1 MEKLTPLLI
10 RLLKTLS
17 PRRRTQFYLITVL
30 MVISAFAEVVSLGL
44 VIPFLGVLIAPD
56 RLMSVSAVAEIA
68 KYFGIENGQQL
79 LLPLTISFV
88 VVSFV
93 AGSVRMLQLWAGNR
107 VAFAAGADLSLEI
120 YRRTLYQPYHVH
132 LARNTSVVVSS
143 VIDKVNHVVF
153 WILSPLMLL
162 VSSFFLL
169 IFITTT
175 LVIINPLVAGVSIL
189 SFGLSYVLIAKLSR
203 NRLKNN
209 GNRIA
214 RETTQLI
221 KTLQEG
227 LGGIRDVLLDG
238 TQNLYCEEYSRADQP
253 LRYAYGNNAFIQ
265 GFPRFA
271 MESVGIALISTLAYY
286 LSQNTEGGI
295 ASALPMLGALALGAQ
310 RLLPAIQS
318 GYTAWSSIVASQ
330 AHLVEIMK
338 ILEQEIPKDLLLPR
352 PEPLRFNDAIEFRSV
367 DFRYTDDTP
376 LILNNFNLMIKRG
389 QRIGFVGTTGS
400 GKSTTLDLLMGLLHS
415 TKGEILV
422 DGQTLTGTRLRAWQA
437 NIAHVPQSIY
447 LSDSTIAENIA
458 FGVAKDKI
466 DMERVKQAA
475 KMAHI
480 ADFIEGR
487 PEGYNA
493 FVGERGIRLSG
504 GQRQRIGIAR
514 ALYKKAD
521 VIVFDEATSALDS
534 ATELDVMSALENL
547 SRSLTI
553 LIIAHRVSTLHL
565 CDVIVNLKNGQAFVE
580 NKAHTK

>member
-56 RLMSVSAVAEIA
+56 RLMSVPAVAEMA

-93 AGSVRMLQLWAGNR
+93 AGAVRMLQLWAGNR

-189 SFGLSYVLIAKLSR
+189 SFGISYVLIAKLSR

-238 TQNLYCEEYSRADQP
+238 TQDLYCEEYSRADQP

-271 MESVGIALISTLAYY
+271 MEAVGISLISALAYY

-295 ASALPMLGALALGAQ
+295 ATALPMLGALALGAQ

-352 PEPLRFNDAIEFRSV
+352 PEPLRFNDTIEFKSV

-376 LILNNFNLMIKRG
+376 LILNNFNLTIKRG

-415 TKGEILV
+415 SKGEILV
-422 DGQTLTGTRLRAWQA
+422 DGQPLTGTRLRAWQA

-447 LSDSTIAENIA
+447 LADSTIAENIA

-466 DMERVKQAA
+466 DIERVKQAA

-480 ADFIEGR
+480 ADFIESR
-487 PEGYNA
+487 HEGYDA

-534 ATELDVMSALENL
+534 ATELDVMNALENL

-565 CDVIVNLKNGQAFVE
+565 CDVIVNLKNGQALVE
-580 NKAHTK
+580 NKVHAK

>member
-1 MEKLTPLLI
+1 MEKLTPLLK

-17 PRRRTQFYLITVL
+17 PRRRTQFYWITIL

-44 VIPFLGVLIAPD
+44 VIPFLGVLISPD
-56 RLMSVSAVAEIA
+56 RLMTISWIA
-68 KYFGIENGQQL
+68 NLAKSFGIETGQQL
-79 LLPLTISFV
+79 LLPLTIAFV

-93 AGSVRMLQLWAGNR
+93 AGAVRMLQLWAGTR
-107 VAFAAGADLSLEI
+107 IAFAAGADLSLEI

-132 LARNTSVVVSS
+132 LSRNTSVVVSN
-143 VIDKVNHVVF
+143 VIDKVNQVVF
-153 WILSPLMLL
+153 WILSPMMSL
-162 VSSFFLL
+162 VSSALLL
-169 IFITTT
+169 IFITIT

-189 SFGLSYVLIAKLSR
+189 SFGLSYVVIAKLSK

-209 GNRIA
+209 SERIA
-214 RETTQLI
+214 RETTQVI

-238 TQNLYCEEYSRADQP
+238 TQNLYCEEYYRADQP
-253 LRYAYGNNAFIQ
+253 LRFAYGSNIFIA

-271 MESVGIALISTLAYY
+271 MESVGIALISGLAYY

-295 ASALPMLGALALGAQ
+295 ATALPMLGALALGAQ

-318 GYTAWSSIVASQ
+318 GYTAWSSIMGSQ
-330 AHLVEIMK
+330 ANLTEILK
-338 ILEQEIPKDLLLPR
+338 ILEQEIPKDLLMAR
-352 PEPLRFNDAIEFRSV
+352 PEPLRFKDTIEFKGV
-367 DFRYTDDTP
+367 EFRYSNETP
-376 LILNNFNLMIKRG
+376 LILNNFNLTIKRG

-400 GKSTTLDLLMGLLHS
+400 GKSTTLDLLMGLLHA

-422 DGQTLTGTRLRAWQA
+422 DGQPLSGARLRAWQT

-447 LSDSTIAENIA
+447 LADSTIAENIA
-458 FGVAKDKI
+458 FGVEKDKI
-466 DMERVKQAA
+466 DMDRVKQAA

-487 PEGYNA
+487 PEGYKA

-514 ALYKKAD
+514 ALYKQAD

-534 ATELDVMSALENL
+534 ATESEVMSALENL

-553 LIIAHRVSTLHL
+553 LIIAHRVSTLQL
-565 CDVIVNLKNGQAFVE
+565 CDVIVNLKNGQALVE
-580 NKAHTK
+580 NKVFAR

>member
-30 MVISAFAEVVSLGL
+30 MVVSAFAEVVSLGL

-56 RLMSVSAVAEIA
+56 RLMSVSAVAEMA
-68 KYFGIENGQQL
+68 KYFGVETGQQL
-79 LLPLTISFV
+79 LLPLTIAFV

-93 AGSVRMLQLWAGNR
+93 AGAVRMLQLWAGNR

-132 LARNTSVVVSS
+132 LSRNTSVVVSS

-189 SFGLSYVLIAKLSR
+189 SFGISYVLIAKLSR

-238 TQNLYCEEYSRADQP
+238 TQNLYCQEYSRADQP
-253 LRYAYGNNAFIQ
+253 LRYAYGNNAYIQ

-271 MESVGIALISTLAYY
+271 MEAVGISLISALAYY

-295 ASALPMLGALALGAQ
+295 ATAIPMLGALALGAQ

-338 ILEQEIPKDLLLPR
+338 ILDQEIPKDLLLPR
-352 PEPLRFNDAIEFRSV
+352 PEPLRFKDTIEFKSV
-367 DFRYTDDTP
+367 DFRYTEDTP
-376 LILNNFNLMIKRG
+376 LILNNFNLTIKCG
-389 QRIGFVGTTGS
+389 QRVGFVGTTGS

-422 DGQTLTGTRLRAWQA
+422 DGQPLTGTRLRAWQA

-447 LSDSTIAENIA
+447 LADSTIAENIA
-458 FGVAKDKI
+458 FGVEKEKI
-466 DMERVKQAA
+466 DIERVKQAA

-487 PEGYNA
+487 PGGYNA

-514 ALYKKAD
+514 ALYKKSD

-534 ATELDVMSALENL
+534 ETEKDVMNALENL

-553 LIIAHRVSTLHL
+553 LIIAHRVSTLEL
-565 CDVIVNLKNGQAFVE
+565 CDVIVNLKNGQATLE
-580 NKAHTK
+580 NKARTP

>member
-30 MVISAFAEVVSLGL
+30 MVISALAEVVGLGL

-56 RLMSVSAVAEIA
+56 RLMSLPAVAEIA
-68 KYFGIENGQQL
+68 KNFGIENGQQL
-79 LLPLTISFV
+79 LLPLTILFV
-88 VVSFV
+88 VVSLA
-93 AGSVRMLQLWAGNR
+93 AGAVRMLQLWALNR

-132 LARNTSVVVSS
+132 LSRNTSVVVSS

-169 IFITTT
+169 VFITTT
-175 LVIINPLVAGVSIL
+175 LIIINPLVAGVSIL
-189 SFGLSYVLIAKLSR
+189 SFGISYVLIAKLSR

-238 TQNLYCEEYSRADQP
+238 TQNLYCQEYSRADQP
-253 LRYAYGNNAFIQ
+253 LRYAYGNNTFIQ

-271 MESVGIALISTLAYY
+271 MEAVGISLISGLAYY

-295 ASALPMLGALALGAQ
+295 ATALPMLGALALGAQ

-318 GYTAWSSIVASQ
+318 GYTAWSSIVAAQ
-330 AHLVEIMK
+330 THLVEILQ
-338 ILEQEIPKDLLLPR
+338 ILEQEISKDLLLPR
-352 PEPLRFNDAIEFRSV
+352 PEPLRFSDTIEFKSV
-367 DFRYTDDTP
+367 QFRYTDDTP
-376 LILNNFNLMIKRG
+376 LILNDFNLTIKRG
-389 QRIGFVGTTGS
+389 QRVGFVGTTGS

-422 DGQTLTGTRLRAWQA
+422 DGQPLSGTRLRAWQA

-447 LSDSTIAENIA
+447 LADSTIAENIA
-458 FGVAKDKI
+458 FGVEKDKI
-466 DMERVKQAA
+466 DIERVKQAA

-480 ADFIEGR
+480 ADFIESR
-487 PEGYNA
+487 HEGYDA

-514 ALYKKAD
+514 ALYKKSD
-521 VIVFDEATSALDS
+521 VIIFDEATSALDS
-534 ATELDVMSALENL
+534 ETEKDVMNALENL

-553 LIIAHRVSTLHL
+553 LIIAHRVSTLDL
-565 CDVIVNLKNGQAFVE
+565 CDVIVKLKNGQAILE
-580 NKAHTK
+580 NKTHTS